1 MASDVRSMEA
11 RYFWSVVRK
20 ARELKAVGPFHGPEA
35 DAILDDLSAI
45 AVCTNWPAL
54 QRRVE
59 EAGQT
64 FTEWLE
70 AA

>member
-1 MASDVRSMEA
+1 MPDGMRSREA
-11 RYFWSVVRK
+11 TYFWSVAHR
-20 ARELKAVGPFHGPEA
+20 ARVLRAAEGFNGAMAEA
-35 DAILDDLSAI
+35 LLDDLSAI
-45 AVCTNWPAL
+45 AVCTTWPAL
-54 QRRVE
+54 LRRVE